1 MSTPTPVDFN
11 RFSSLVSRALAA
23 GGSLDG
29 PKARWDAS
37 QGCEAPYMAVLVT
50 RQPDSAL
57 QGTVD
62 VLNGQKMWLE
72 IDTPC
77 RKCRV
82 CMNNRR
88 ILWTRRA
95 KLEIRAALRTWFMT
109 FTVNPHYRFMFSV
122 KTGSRD
128 YMDTHGIISK
138 ELTKYFK
145 RLRKKGAQFR
155 FVLVAEAHKDGYP
168 HFHAL
173 LHECADPI
181 TKSRLQAEWP
191 YGFTTA
197 KLVKDEAAAHYVA
210 KYLAKD
216 ARTRIRA
223 SLHYG
228 LYVHDQ
234 FSDFLLA
241 QSEPIPTKSPK
252 RIVF

>member
-1 MSTPTPVDFN
+1 MVTFVDFN
-11 RFSSLVSRALAA
+11 KFSSLVTRAIAA
-23 GGSLDG
+23 GASMTGGSVV
-29 PKARWDAS
+29 WDAS
-37 QGCEAPYMAVLVT
+37 LGCEAPYPVQIAS
-50 RQPDSAL
+50 RQPDKATQAVVEVRDDRSMF
-57 QGTVD
+57 
-62 VLNGQKMWLE
+62 LNIE
-72 IDTPC
+72 TPC

-95 KLEIRAALRTWFMT
+95 KLEIRAWPRTWFIT
-109 FTVNPHYRFMFSV
+109 FTVNPHHRFRFSLQS
-122 KTGSRD
+122 GSRD
-128 YMDTHGIISK
+128 YMDTHTIISA

-145 RLRKKGAQFR
+145 RLRKKGATFR
-155 FVLVAEAHKDGYP
+155 YVLVAEAHKDGYP

-173 LHECADPI
+173 LHEVDQPI
-181 TKSRLQAEWP
+181 TKSRLQEEWP

-223 SLHYG
+223 SQHYG

-234 FSDFLLA
+234 FSDTLLA
-241 QSEPIPTKSPK
+241 QSETNPTKSPK

>member
-1 MSTPTPVDFN
+1 MSTSIDFN
-11 RFSSLVSRALAA
+11 KFSCLVTKALAA

-29 PKARWDAS
+29 RTVRWDAS
-37 QGCEAPYMAVLVT
+37 QGCEAPYEVILVSKV
-50 RQPDSAL
+50 PLAHEVEY
-57 QGTVD
+57 VD
-62 VLNGQKMWLE
+62 TLNGPVMWLL

-77 RKCRV
+77 RKCTR
-82 CMNNRR
+82 CMDNRR
-88 ILWTRRA
+88 KLWTARA
-95 KLEIRAALRTWFMT
+95 KLEIRAAPRTWFIT
-109 FTVNPHYRFMFSV
+109 FTVNPHNRFLFSL
-122 KTGSRD
+122 KAGSRD
-128 YMDTHGIISK
+128 YMETHGIISK

-173 LHECADPI
+173 LHECDAPI

-197 KLVKDEAAAHYVA
+197 KLVKDDSAAHYVA

-234 FSDFLLA
+234 FADLLLS
-241 QSEPIPTKSPK
+241 QSGSVPTTFPK
-252 RIVF
+252 NIVF